1 MKKLHILFAL
11 IASLAGCDMKEMEMD
26 HAEDDIFTASM
37 EEFDGGT
44 RTAMTSGLDVVWSEG
59 DQLTIF
65 RGSHLADKY
74 QVMSQYAG
82 KPYGDFEMIDEGN
95 AGNSFSSGTELPA
108 NIAVYPY
115 DDAHAVSRI
124 TSEEGVSYTVSGVS
138 FPSVQQ
144 YAKDSFADNSF
155 IMAAVTSSVSDHRLR
170 FRNAGGAMRIR
181 LKGSG
186 IVRSISLKGNRHE
199 SLAGIADVKIAYDST
214 PSVVF
219 TTAAE
224 KVTLDCG
231 MTGVALGASA
241 TDFIISLPPVEFTKG
256 FTVVVEDI
264 NGHVQELTATRFNE
278 VKRSSVLTMP
288 ERAICFD
295 QPENP
300 EGLFMYRGYLDLDI
314 IVDLNLLKNGTGRE
328 IYKLVDKEV
337 IDEAITR
344 GLIVEE
350 PLETKNNVPFD
361 NMSEGNVLLFA
372 IPASSSL
379 KVYKDDGWGEAIPF
393 NATILYNGNTSD
405 SFTNGDIEVL
415 LEGGTYKLYGEIQ
428 TIPIIDGSL
437 SYYIK

>member
-26 HAEDDIFTASM
+26 HVEDDIFTASM

-82 KPYGDFEMIDEGN
+82 KPYGDFEMMDEGN

-144 YAKDSFADNSF
+144 YAKDSFADDSF

-241 TDFIISLPPVEFTKG
+241 TDFIISLPPVEFTEG

-300 EGLFMYRGYLDLDI
+300 ENHFMYRGYLNADLANEFGLLDNGIANIYNNVNVNVLNRGIEMGI
-314 IVDLNLLKNGTGRE
+314 ITK
-328 IYKLVDKEV
+328 
-337 IDEAITR
+337 
-344 GLIVEE
+344 E
-350 PLETKNNVPFD
+350 PLKEKGKTLFPDTPVD
-361 NMSEGNVLLFA
+361 VVLIFA
-372 IPASSSL
+372 IPHSSTMN
-379 KVYKDDGWGEAIPF
+379 VYKDQLGAMIPF
-393 NATILYNGNTSD
+393 DHSQLNVNGETVVTIGN
-405 SFTNGDIEVL
+405 EA
-415 LEGGTYKLYGEIQ
+415 YRLYGEYQ
-428 TIPIIDGSL
+428 SNPIGDTFAENNQGVL
-437 SYYIK
+437 KYYYIN